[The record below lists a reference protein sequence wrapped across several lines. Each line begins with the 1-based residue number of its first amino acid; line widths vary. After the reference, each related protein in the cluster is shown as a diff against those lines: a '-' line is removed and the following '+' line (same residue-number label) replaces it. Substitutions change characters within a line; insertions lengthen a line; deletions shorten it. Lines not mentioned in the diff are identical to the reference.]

1 MHKKQMN
8 RICRGSNSTERTFV
22 VPKLPLQELRVYT
35 YCKSMFMDWL
45 VSDWLLFDVCG
56 DVERRQVTSV

>member
-1 MHKKQMN
+1 
-8 RICRGSNSTERTFV
+8 
-22 VPKLPLQELRVYT
+22 VYT